1 MMSLERYFIFS
12 SYAMFMTGY
21 VMLASTRQLD
31 VFSLGL
37 FAVVLGAGWLI
48 DTERLNWSIGHKSVN
63 WLMGG
68 GLAFPVAEW
77 YALGVS
83 PVTVTLHFVF
93 FAAALKLLR
102 RKTSRD
108 WIWLYVVTF
117 CQVLMTAG
125 MMVSTTFLLLVI
137 IYLFAATSA
146 FIAYEMRRSASAFA
160 ANNPSRRVTVEY
172 RKGNDRRPVESPRL
186 GSLHVFPACT
196 LEAILLLAAPIFLA
210 MPRVSRGF
218 SRSGIL
224 RGEALSGFS
233 DSVRLGEVAQIKLNP
248 QVVMRVRVKFLRGA
262 RQRTLRWRGVT
273 LDNYDGQTWN
283 YTGQK
288 PTLLKRGVEG
298 FYLDEAG
305 GYNPAE
311 ESQASNWG
319 VGGFHW
325 DDLVGKYFDT
335 EQRFFLEPLAIDT
348 VFVAPHPRLI
358 TGLPDLARDQGDGLW
373 TAPHDYYK
381 LDYTALS
388 DTTEV
393 SDGLL
398 AEENSRAYPSEI
410 QRRYLQLPDNHDRRI
425 DELAAEVT
433 RGATT
438 NIEIARRIENYL
450 RTAYGYT
457 LDLRRVE
464 DGDPV
469 ADFLFNTRQG
479 HCEYF
484 VSAMVL
490 MLRSRRVPARL
501 VNGFQMGEYNE
512 AADVYTVR
520 QSDAHSWVEAYFP
533 RRDQNGAG
541 VVFDPTP
548 AAGLSV
554 YGGGL
559 AAWLRHHR
567 EAMEMFWLE
576 HVIGFDTNKQ
586 FSIAGAAHRWV
597 STLFSSYK
605 WDMSSEWID
614 WISKVARQIDSQKD
628 RGAARGGRQSESQ
641 LSSPGAHTLAIAL
654 SALALTVAATFSWRR
669 YGRSWRRNARHDGA
683 ASAAAFYQEMLRAL
697 EHAGHKRAHHQTPAE
712 YAEQLRM
719 PAVSEITAIYQQVR
733 FGDRI
738 LGDHEIAR
746 VSLLLRD
753 VRRGSRIG
761 LAKYD

>member
-12 SYAMFMTGY
+12 SYAMFATGY
-21 VMLASTRQLD
+21 VMLASTSQLD

-48 DTERLNWSIGHKSVN
+48 DTERLSWSLGHRNAN
-63 WLMGG
+63 WLMAGG
-68 GLAFPVAEW
+68 MAFPIAEW

-137 IYLFAATSA
+137 VYLFAATSA

-160 ANNPSRRVTVEY
+160 ANTPSRRVTVEY
-172 RKGNDRRPVESPRL
+172 RKEKDRRPVESPRL
-186 GSLHVFPACT
+186 GSLPVFSACA
-196 LEAILLLAAPIFLA
+196 LAAILLLAAPIFLA

-218 SRSGIL
+218 SRSGML

-233 DSVRLGEVAQIKLNP
+233 DSVRLGEVAQVKLNP

-262 RQRTLRWRGVT
+262 GPRTLRWRGVT

-288 PTLLKRGVEG
+288 PTLLKRGVDG
-298 FYLDEAG
+298 FRLGESD
-305 GYNPAE
+305 GYKLGLQ
-311 ESQASNWG
+311 SQTLSG
-319 VGGFHW
+319 VDRFHPG
-325 DDLVGKYFDT
+325 DAQLRYADT

-348 VFVAPHPRLI
+348 VFVAPEPLLLS
-358 TGLPDLARDQGDGLW
+358 GLPDLARDQGDGLW

-393 SDGLL
+393 SDEWL
-398 AEENSRAYPSEI
+398 AAENSRAYPSEI

-425 DELAAEVT
+425 DELAAEVA

-438 NIEIARRIENYL
+438 NIEIARRFEKHL
-450 RTAYGYT
+450 SSSYGYT

-469 ADFLFNTRQG
+469 ADFLFNTREG

-484 VSAMVL
+484 ASAMVL

-501 VNGFQMGEYNE
+501 VNGFQTGEYNE

-520 QSDAHSWVEAYFP
+520 QSDAHSWVEVYFP
-533 RRDQNGAG
+533 GQGQNGMWVA
-541 VVFDPTP
+541 FDPTP
-548 AAGLSV
+548 AAGRSV

-559 AAWLRHHR
+559 AAWLRHRR

-576 HVIGFDTNKQ
+576 HVVGFDANKQ
-586 FSIAGAAHRWV
+586 FSMAGAAQRWV
-597 STLFSSYK
+597 SSLFSSYK
-605 WDMSSEWID
+605 WDLSSQWID
-614 WISKVARQIDSQKD
+614 WMSRVARQVESRKD
-628 RGAARGGRQSESQ
+628 YGAASGGRQPESPA
-641 LSSPGAHTLAIAL
+641 SGAGVRTP
-654 SALALTVAATFSWRR
+654 ALALSVVALALAAAFSWRR
-669 YGRSWRRNARHDGA
+669 YGRSWRRTARHDGA
-683 ASAAAFYQEMLRAL
+683 ASAVAFYQEMLRAL
-697 EHAGHKRAHHQTPAE
+697 DRSGHKRALYQTPAE
-712 YAEQLRM
+712 YAEELRM

-738 LGDHEIAR
+738 LGDDEVAR
-746 VSLLLRD
+746 VSLLLRE
-753 VRRGSRIG
+753 VGRGSRIEDRG
-761 LAKYD
+761 

>member
-48 DTERLNWSIGHKSVN
+48 DTERLSWSLGHRNAN
-63 WLMGG
+63 WLMAGG
-68 GLAFPVAEW
+68 MAFPITEW

-93 FAAALKLLR
+93 FAAALRLLR
-102 RKTSRD
+102 RKASRD

-125 MMVSTTFLLLVI
+125 MMISTTFLLLVI

-160 ANNPSRRVTVEY
+160 ANNPSRRVTIEY

-186 GSLHVFPACT
+186 GSLPVFSACALT
-196 LEAILLLAAPIFLA
+196 AILLLAAPIFLA

-218 SRSGIL
+218 SRSGML
-224 RGEALSGFS
+224 RGEALTGFS
-233 DSVRLGEVAQIKLNP
+233 ESVRLREVAQIKLNP

-262 RQRTLRWRGVT
+262 GPRTLRWRGVT

-288 PTLLKRGVEG
+288 PALLKRSVDG
-298 FYLDEAG
+298 FHLDEFG
-305 GYNPAE
+305 GYKQALQSQSYDGFGRFRPRDAE
-311 ESQASNWG
+311 WG
-319 VGGFHW
+319 SG
-325 DDLVGKYFDT
+325 DT

-348 VFVAPHPRLI
+348 VFAAPHPRLI
-358 TGLPDLARDQGDGLW
+358 TGLPDLARDQGDGVW

-381 LDYTALS
+381 LDYTVFS
-388 DTTEV
+388 DTSEV
-393 SDGLL
+393 PDGRL
-398 AEENSRAYPSEI
+398 AAENSRAYPSEI

-438 NIEIARRIENYL
+438 NVEIARRIEKYL
-450 RTAYGYT
+450 NAAYAYT

-484 VSAMVL
+484 ASAMVL

-501 VNGFQMGEYNE
+501 VNGFQTGEYNE

-520 QSDAHSWVEAYFP
+520 QSDAHSWVEVYFP
-533 RRDQNGAG
+533 GEGHNGLWVA
-541 VVFDPTP
+541 FDPTP
-548 AAGLSV
+548 PAGRSV

-559 AAWLRHHR
+559 AAWLRHRR

-576 HVIGFDTNKQ
+576 HVVGFDANKQ
-586 FSIAGAAHRWV
+586 FSMAGAAQRWV
-597 STLFSSYK
+597 SSLFSSYK
-605 WDMSSEWID
+605 WDLSSQWID
-614 WISKVARQIDSQKD
+614 WVSKVARQIESRKD
-628 RGAARGGRQSESQ
+628 TSAASGGGRSEAPPS
-641 LSSPGAHTLAIAL
+641 GAGGRTP
-654 SALALTVAATFSWRR
+654 ALALSVAALVLAAAFSWRR
-669 YGRSWRRNARHDGA
+669 YGRSWRRSARHDGA
-683 ASAAAFYQEMLRAL
+683 ASAVAFYQEMLRAL
-697 EHAGHKRAHHQTPAE
+697 ERIGHKRPLHQTPAE

-746 VSLLLRD
+746 VALLLRE

>member
-48 DTERLNWSIGHKSVN
+48 DTERLNWSVGHRSAN

-68 GLAFPVAEW
+68 GLAFFFTEW

-83 PVTVTLHFVF
+83 LVTVTLHFVF
-93 FAAALKLLR
+93 FAASLKLLR

-108 WIWLYVVTF
+108 WIWLFVVTF

-160 ANNPSRRVTVEY
+160 SNNPSRLVTVEY

-186 GSLHVFPACT
+186 GSLPVFSACA
-196 LEAILLLAAPIFLA
+196 LAAILLLAAPIFLA

-218 SRSGIL
+218 TRTGML

-248 QVVMRVRVKFLRGA
+248 QVVMRVRVKFLRGTGP
-262 RQRTLRWRGVT
+262 RTLRWRGVT

-283 YTGQK
+283 CTGK
-288 PTLLKRGVEG
+288 PAGLKRGV
-298 FYLDEAG
+298 D
-305 GYNPAE
+305 
-311 ESQASNWG
+311 
-319 VGGFHW
+319 GFHLGDSEW
-325 DDLVGKYFDT
+325 GYGDT

-348 VFVAPHPRLI
+348 VFAAPQPRLI

-381 LDYTALS
+381 LDYTAFS
-388 DTTEV
+388 DTSEV
-393 SDGLL
+393 SDERL
-398 AEENSRAYPSEI
+398 AAENSRAYPSEI

-425 DELAAEVT
+425 DELAADVT

-438 NIEIARRIENYL
+438 NIEIARRVEKFLSSY
-450 RTAYGYT
+450 YGYT

-484 VSAMVL
+484 ASAMVL

-501 VNGFQMGEYNE
+501 VNGFQTGEYNE

-520 QSDAHSWVEAYFP
+520 QSDAHSWVEVYFP
-533 RRDQNGAG
+533 REGHNGLWVA
-541 VVFDPTP
+541 FDPTP
-548 AAGLSV
+548 DAGRSA

-559 AAWLRHHR
+559 AAWLRHRR

-576 HVIGFDTNKQ
+576 HVVGFDANKQ
-586 FSIAGAAHRWV
+586 FSMAGAAHRWV
-597 STLFSSYK
+597 SSLFSSYK
-605 WDMSSEWID
+605 WDLSSQWID
-614 WISKVARQIDSQKD
+614 WMSKVARQIESRKD
-628 RGAARGGRQSESQ
+628 TSAASGGGQPESPASGA
-641 LSSPGAHTLAIAL
+641 GASTP
-654 SALALTVAATFSWRR
+654 ALALSVAALVLAAAFSWRR
-669 YGRSWRRNARHDGA
+669 YGRSWRRSARHDGA
-683 ASAAAFYQEMLRAL
+683 ASAVAFYQEMLRAL
-697 EHAGHKRAHHQTPAE
+697 ERAGHKRALHQTPAE

-738 LGDHEIAR
+738 LGDPEIAR

>member
-1 MMSLERYFIFS
+1 MMNLERYFIFS

-48 DTERLNWSIGHKSVN
+48 DTERLSWSLGHRNAN

-68 GLAFPVAEW
+68 GMAFLFTEW

-93 FAAALKLLR
+93 FAASLRMLR

-108 WIWLYVVTF
+108 WIWLYLVTF

-125 MMVSTTFLLLVI
+125 MMISTTFLLLVI

-160 ANNPSRRVTVEY
+160 ANNPSRLVTVEY

-186 GSLHVFPACT
+186 GSLPVFSACA
-196 LEAILLLAAPIFLA
+196 LAAILLLAAPIFLA

-218 SRSGIL
+218 SRSGML

-233 DSVRLGEVAQIKLNP
+233 DSVRLGEVAQVKLNP
-248 QVVMRVRVKFLRGA
+248 QVVMRVRVRFLRGTGP
-262 RQRTLRWRGVT
+262 RTLRWRGVT

-283 YTGQK
+283 NTSPK
-288 PTLLKRGVEG
+288 PAPLKRGVDG
-298 FYLDEAG
+298 FHPGEFG
-305 GYNPAE
+305 GYKQTLQSQSYDGFGRFRPRDAE
-311 ESQASNWG
+311 WG
-319 VGGFHW
+319 SG
-325 DDLVGKYFDT
+325 DT

-348 VFVAPHPRLI
+348 VFVAPEPRLI
-358 TGLPDLARDQGDGLW
+358 TGLPDLTRDQGDGLW
-373 TAPHDYYK
+373 TAPHDYFK
-381 LDYTALS
+381 LDYTVVS
-388 DTTEV
+388 DTEEV
-393 SDGLL
+393 SDEKL
-398 AEENSRAYPSEI
+398 AEENSRAYPSDI

-425 DELAAEVT
+425 DELAARVT
-433 RGATT
+433 RGAAT
-438 NIEIARRIENYL
+438 NIEIARKIENYL
-450 RTAYGYT
+450 RTAYNYT

-469 ADFLFNTRQG
+469 ADFLFNTREG

-484 VSAMVL
+484 ASAMVL

-501 VNGFQMGEYNE
+501 VNGFQMGEYNS
-512 AADVYTVR
+512 AADFYTVR
-520 QSDAHSWVEAYFP
+520 QSDAHSWVEVYFP
-533 RRDQNGAG
+533 RRDQNGVWVA
-541 VVFDPTP
+541 FDPTP
-548 AAGLSV
+548 AAGQSV

-559 AAWLRHHR
+559 SAWLRHHR

-597 STLFSSYK
+597 SSFLAAYK
-605 WDMSSEWID
+605 WDLSTQWID
-614 WISKVARQIDSQKD
+614 WVSKVARQIESRKD
-628 RGAARGGRQSESQ
+628 
-641 LSSPGAHTLAIAL
+641 PGH
-654 SALALTVAATFSWRR
+654 
-669 YGRSWRRNARHDGA
+669 
-683 ASAAAFYQEMLRAL
+683 
-697 EHAGHKRAHHQTPAE
+697 
-712 YAEQLRM
+712 
-719 PAVSEITAIYQQVR
+719 
-733 FGDRI
+733 
-738 LGDHEIAR
+738 
-746 VSLLLRD
+746 
-753 VRRGSRIG
+753 
-761 LAKYD
+761 

>member
-1 MMSLERYFIFS
+1 VADILFLEIYMMNLERYFIFS

-48 DTERLNWSIGHKSVN
+48 DSGRLNWSVGHRSAN
-63 WLMGG
+63 WMMVG
-68 GLAFPVAEW
+68 GLVFPFAEW
-77 YALGVS
+77 YALGMS

-102 RKTSRD
+102 RKSSRD

-137 IYLFAATSA
+137 VYLFAATSA

-160 ANNPSRRVTVEY
+160 ANTPSRRLTVEY
-172 RKGNDRRPVESPRL
+172 RKESDRRPVEEPRL
-186 GSLHVFPACT
+186 GSLPVFSACA
-196 LEAILLLAAPIFLA
+196 LAAILLLAAPIFLA

-218 SRSGIL
+218 SRSGML

-233 DSVRLGEVAQIKLNP
+233 DSVRLGEVAQVKLNP

-262 RQRTLRWRGVT
+262 GPSTLRWRGVT

-288 PTLLKRGVEG
+288 PAPLKRGVDG
-298 FYLDEAG
+298 FHLGEAG
-305 GYNPAE
+305 WGY
-311 ESQASNWG
+311 G
-319 VGGFHW
+319 
-325 DDLVGKYFDT
+325 DT
-335 EQRFFLEPLAIDT
+335 EQRFFLEPLAINT
-348 VFVAPHPRLI
+348 VFAAPQPRLI
-358 TGLPDLARDQGDGLW
+358 MGLLDLDHDQGDGLW

-381 LDYTALS
+381 LDYTVLS
-388 DTTEV
+388 DTAEV
-393 SDGLL
+393 SDERL

-433 RGATT
+433 RGSTT
-438 NIEIARRIENYL
+438 NVEIARKIENHL
-450 RTAYGYT
+450 RTTYGYS

-469 ADFLFNTRQG
+469 ADFLFNTREG

-484 VSAMVL
+484 ASAMVL
-490 MLRSRRVPARL
+490 MLRSRRVPARI
-501 VNGFQMGEYNE
+501 VNGFQTGEYNE

-520 QSDAHSWVEAYFP
+520 QSDAHSWVEVYFP
-533 RRDQNGAG
+533 RQGQNGMWVA
-541 VVFDPTP
+541 FDPTP
-548 AAGLSV
+548 DAGRSV

-559 AAWLRHHR
+559 AAWLRHRR

-576 HVIGFDTNKQ
+576 HVVGFDANKQ
-586 FSIAGAAHRWV
+586 FSMIGAAQRWV
-597 STLFSSYK
+597 SSLLSAYK
-605 WDMSSEWID
+605 WDLSSQWID
-614 WISKVARQIDSQKD
+614 WMSKVSRQVEPRKD
-628 RGAARGGRQSESQ
+628 RGAATGGRRPE
-641 LSSPGAHTLAIAL
+641 SSPSGAGARTPALAL
-654 SALALTVAATFSWRR
+654 SAVALALAAAFSWRR
-669 YGRSWRRNARHDGA
+669 YGRSWRRNARHDAA
-683 ASAAAFYQEMLRAL
+683 ASAVAFYQQMLRTL
-697 EHAGHKRAHHQTPAE
+697 EHAGHKRAIHQTPAE

-719 PAVSEITAIYQQVR
+719 PAVAEITAIYQQVR

-738 LGDHEIAR
+738 LGDDEIAR
-746 VSLLLRD
+746 ISLLLRE
-753 VRRGSRIG
+753 VGRRSRG
-761 LAKYD
+761 LG

>member
-1 MMSLERYFIFS
+1 MKSLERYFIFS

-31 VFSLGL
+31 VISLGM

-48 DTERLNWSIGHKSVN
+48 DSGRLSWSVGHRSAN
-63 WLMGG
+63 WLMAG
-68 GLAFPVAEW
+68 GLAFLMAEW
-77 YALGVS
+77 YALGAS

-102 RKTSRD
+102 RKSSRD

-146 FIAYEMRRSASAFA
+146 FIAYEMRRSASAFE
-160 ANNPSRRVTVEY
+160 ANNPSRLVTVEY

-186 GSLHVFPACT
+186 GSLPVFSACA
-196 LEAILLLAAPIFLA
+196 LAAILLLAAPIFLA

-248 QVVMRVRVKFLRGA
+248 QVVMRVRVRFLRGTGS
-262 RQRTLRWRGVT
+262 RTLRWRGVT

-283 YTGQK
+283 SPGQK
-288 PTLLKRGVEG
+288 PVGLKRGV
-298 FYLDEAG
+298 D
-305 GYNPAE
+305 
-311 ESQASNWG
+311 
-319 VGGFHW
+319 GFHLGEAEW
-325 DDLVGKYFDT
+325 GYGDT

-348 VFVAPHPRLI
+348 VFAAPQPRLI

-381 LDYTALS
+381 LDYTVFS
-388 DTTEV
+388 DTSEV
-393 SDGLL
+393 SDERL
-398 AEENSRAYPSEI
+398 AAENSRAYPSDI

-438 NIEIARRIENYL
+438 NIEIARRIEKHLSSY
-450 RTAYGYT
+450 YGYT

-484 VSAMVL
+484 ASAMVL

-501 VNGFQMGEYNE
+501 VNGFQTGEYND

-520 QSDAHSWVEAYFP
+520 QSDAHSWVEVYFP
-533 RRDQNGAG
+533 REGHNGLWVA
-541 VVFDPTP
+541 FDPTP
-548 AAGLSV
+548 DAGRSV

-559 AAWLRHHR
+559 AAWLRHRR

-576 HVIGFDTNKQ
+576 HVVGFDANKQ
-586 FSIAGAAHRWV
+586 FSMAGAAQRWV
-597 STLFSSYK
+597 SSLFSSYK
-605 WDMSSEWID
+605 WDLSSQWID
-614 WISKVARQIDSQKD
+614 WMSKVARQIESRKD
-628 RGAARGGRQSESQ
+628 PGFASGAGRPEAPPSGAGART
-641 LSSPGAHTLAIAL
+641 P
-654 SALALTVAATFSWRR
+654 ALALSVAALVLAAAFSWRR
-669 YGRSWRRNARHDGA
+669 YGRSWRRSARHDGA
-683 ASAAAFYQEMLRAL
+683 ASAVAFYQEMLRAL
-697 EHAGHKRAHHQTPAE
+697 ERAGHKRALHQTPAE

-738 LGDHEIAR
+738 LGDHEIER
-746 VSLLLRD
+746 ISLLLRD
-753 VRRGSRIG
+753 VRRGSRIEG
-761 LAKYD
+761 RG

>member
-1 MMSLERYFIFS
+1 MMNLERYFIFS

-48 DTERLNWSIGHKSVN
+48 DSGRLNWSVGHRSAN
-63 WLMGG
+63 WLMAG
-68 GLAFPVAEW
+68 GLVFPFAEW

-102 RKTSRD
+102 RKSSRD

-137 IYLFAATSA
+137 VYLFAATSA

-160 ANNPSRRVTVEY
+160 ANTPSRHLTVEY
-172 RKGNDRRPVESPRL
+172 RKESDRRPVEEPRL
-186 GSLHVFPACT
+186 GSLPVFSACA
-196 LEAILLLAAPIFLA
+196 LAAILLLAAPIFLA

-218 SRSGIL
+218 SRSGML

-262 RQRTLRWRGVT
+262 GPSTLRWRGVT

-288 PTLLKRGVEG
+288 PSPLKRGVDG
-298 FYLDEAG
+298 FHLGEAG
-305 GYNPAE
+305 WGY
-311 ESQASNWG
+311 G
-319 VGGFHW
+319 
-325 DDLVGKYFDT
+325 DT
-335 EQRFFLEPLAIDT
+335 EQRFFLEPLAINT
-348 VFVAPHPRLI
+348 VFAAPQPRLI
-358 TGLPDLARDQGDGLW
+358 MGLLDLDRDQGDGLW

-388 DTTEV
+388 DTAEV
-393 SDGLL
+393 SDERL

-410 QRRYLQLPDNHDRRI
+410 QRRYLQLPDNNDRRI

-433 RGATT
+433 RGSTT
-438 NIEIARRIENYL
+438 NVEIARKIENHL
-450 RTAYGYT
+450 RTTYGYT

-469 ADFLFNTRQG
+469 ADFLFNTREG

-484 VSAMVL
+484 ASAMVL
-490 MLRSRRVPARL
+490 MLRSRRVPARI
-501 VNGFQMGEYNE
+501 VNGFQTGEYNE

-520 QSDAHSWVEAYFP
+520 QSDAHSWVEVYFP
-533 RRDQNGAG
+533 RQGQNGMWVA
-541 VVFDPTP
+541 FDPTP
-548 AAGLSV
+548 DAGRSV

-559 AAWLRHHR
+559 AAWMRHRR

-576 HVIGFDTNKQ
+576 HVVGFDANKQ
-586 FSIAGAAHRWV
+586 FSMIGAAQRWV
-597 STLFSSYK
+597 SSLLSAYK
-605 WDMSSEWID
+605 WDLSSQWID
-614 WISKVARQIDSQKD
+614 WMSKVSRQVEPRKD
-628 RGAARGGRQSESQ
+628 RGAATGGRRPE
-641 LSSPGAHTLAIAL
+641 SSPSGAGARTPALAL
-654 SALALTVAATFSWRR
+654 SAVALALAAAFSWRR
-669 YGRSWRRNARHDGA
+669 YGRSWRRNARHDAA
-683 ASAAAFYQEMLRAL
+683 ASAVAFYQQMLRTL
-697 EHAGHKRAHHQTPAE
+697 EHAGHKRAIHQTPAE

-719 PAVSEITAIYQQVR
+719 PAVAEITAIYQQVR

-738 LGDHEIAR
+738 LGDDEIAR
-746 VSLLLRD
+746 ISLLLRE
-753 VRRGSRIG
+753 VGRRSRG
-761 LAKYD
+761 LG

>member
-1 MMSLERYFIFS
+1 MMNLERYFIFS

-31 VFSLGL
+31 VLSLGL

-48 DTERLNWSIGHKSVN
+48 DSGRLNWSVGHRSAN
-63 WLMGG
+63 WLMAG
-68 GLAFPVAEW
+68 GLVFLSAEW

-93 FAAALKLLR
+93 FAAALRLLR
-102 RKTSRD
+102 RKSSRD

-137 IYLFAATSA
+137 VYLFAATSA

-172 RKGNDRRPVESPRL
+172 RKESDRRPVEEPRL
-186 GSLHVFPACT
+186 GSLPIFSACA
-196 LEAILLLAAPIFLA
+196 LAAILLLAAPIFLA

-218 SRSGIL
+218 SRSGML

-262 RQRTLRWRGVT
+262 GPNTLRWRGVT

-288 PTLLKRGVEG
+288 PTSLKRGVDG
-298 FYLDEAG
+298 FHLGEAG
-305 GYNPAE
+305 WGY
-311 ESQASNWG
+311 G
-319 VGGFHW
+319 
-325 DDLVGKYFDT
+325 DT
-335 EQRFFLEPLAIDT
+335 EQRFFLEPIAINT
-348 VFVAPHPRLI
+348 VFAAPQPRLI
-358 TGLPDLARDQGDGLW
+358 MGLLDLHRDQGDGLS
-373 TAPHDYYK
+373 TSPHDYYK

-388 DTTEV
+388 DTAEV
-393 SDGLL
+393 SDERL
-398 AEENSRAYPSEI
+398 AVENSRVYPSEI
-410 QRRYLQLPDNHDRRI
+410 QRRYLQLPDYHDRRI

-433 RGATT
+433 RGSTT
-438 NIEIARRIENYL
+438 NVEIARKIENHL

-469 ADFLFNTRQG
+469 ADFLFNTREG

-484 VSAMVL
+484 ASAMVL

-501 VNGFQMGEYNE
+501 VNGFQTGEYNE

-533 RRDQNGAG
+533 RQGQNGMWVA
-541 VVFDPTP
+541 FDPTP
-548 AAGLSV
+548 DAGRSV

-559 AAWLRHHR
+559 AAWLRHRR

-576 HVIGFDTNKQ
+576 HIVGFDANKQ
-586 FSIAGAAHRWV
+586 FSLAGAAQRWV
-597 STLFSSYK
+597 SSLFSAYK
-605 WDMSSEWID
+605 WDLSSQWID
-614 WISKVARQIDSQKD
+614 WMLKVARQVDSRKD
-628 RGAARGGRQSESQ
+628 RGAATDGRRPE
-641 LSSPGAHTLAIAL
+641 SSPSGAGARTPALAL
-654 SALALTVAATFSWRR
+654 SAVALALAAAFSWRR
-669 YGRSWRRNARHDGA
+669 YGRSWRRNARHDAA
-683 ASAAAFYQEMLRAL
+683 ASAVAFYQEMLRTL
-697 EHAGHKRAHHQTPAE
+697 EHAGHKRAIHQTPAE

-719 PAVSEITAIYQQVR
+719 PAVAEITAIYQQVR
-733 FGDRI
+733 FGDRA
-738 LGDHEIAR
+738 LSDDEIAR
-746 VSLLLRD
+746 VSLLLRE
-753 VRRGSRIG
+753 VGRRSRG
-761 LAKYD
+761 LG

>member
-21 VMLASTRQLD
+21 VMLASTGQLD

-37 FAVVLGAGWLI
+37 FAIVLGVGWLI
-48 DTERLNWSIGHKSVN
+48 DTERVNWNVGHRSAN
-63 WLMGG
+63 WLMAG
-68 GLAFPVAEW
+68 GLTFVITEW

-93 FAAALKLLR
+93 FTAAIKLLR
-102 RKTSRD
+102 RKSGRD

-125 MMVSTTFLLLVI
+125 MMVSTTFLFLVI
-137 IYLFAATSA
+137 VYLFAATSA
-146 FIAYEMRRSASAFA
+146 FIGYEMRRSAAAFA
-160 ANNPSRRVTVEY
+160 ANAPSRQVTVEY
-172 RKGNDRRPVESPRL
+172 RKESDRSRIEAPRL
-186 GSLHVFPACT
+186 SSLPVFSACALT
-196 LEAILLLAAPIFLA
+196 AILLLAAPLFLA

-218 SRSGIL
+218 SRSGLL
-224 RGEALSGFS
+224 RGESLSGFS

-248 QVVMRVRVKFLRGA
+248 QVVMRVRVKFLRGPA
-262 RQRTLRWRGVT
+262 RRTLRWRGVT
-273 LDNYDGQTWN
+273 LDNYDGQMWN
-283 YTGQK
+283 CTGK
-288 PTLLKRGVEG
+288 NPTSLIRSV
-298 FYLDEAG
+298 D
-305 GYNPAE
+305 
-311 ESQASNWG
+311 
-319 VGGFHW
+319 GFHLGDAVW
-325 DDLVGKYFDT
+325 GYGDT
-335 EQRFFLEPLAIDT
+335 EQRFFLEPLSIDT
-348 VFVAPHPRLI
+348 VFVAPQPRLI
-358 TGLPDLARDQGDGLW
+358 TGLPALARDQGDGLW

-381 LDYTALS
+381 LDYTVLS
-388 DTTEV
+388 DTEEV
-393 SDGLL
+393 SDEKL

-438 NIEIARRIENYL
+438 NIEIARKIENYL

-457 LDLRRVE
+457 LDLRRVD

-469 ADFLFNTRQG
+469 ADFLFNTREG

-484 VSAMVL
+484 ASAMVL
-490 MLRSRRVPARL
+490 MLRARRVPARL

-520 QSDAHSWVEAYFP
+520 QSDAHSWVEVYFP
-533 RRDQNGAG
+533 RQGQNGVWAP
-541 VVFDPTP
+541 FDPTP
-548 AAGLSV
+548 AAGLNV

-586 FSIAGAAHRWV
+586 FSIAGAAQRWV
-597 STLFSSYK
+597 SSLFSSYK

-614 WISKVARQIDSQKD
+614 WISKVARQIDSQND
-628 RGAARGGRQSESQ
+628 RGAAPGGRQSEAQ
-641 LSSPGAHTLAIAL
+641 LSSPGAHTLALAL

-669 YGRSWRRNARHDGA
+669 YGRSWRRNARHAGA

-719 PAVSEITAIYQQVR
+719 PSVSEITTIYQQVR

-738 LGDHEIAR
+738 LGDDEIAR
-746 VSLLLRD
+746 VDILLREMRKRPPKS
-753 VRRGSRIG
+753 RREN
-761 LAKYD
+761 

>member
-1 MMSLERYFIFS
+1 MSLDRYFIFS
-12 SYAMFMTGY
+12 SYAMFVTGY
-21 VMLASTRQLD
+21 VMLASTGQLD
-31 VFSLGL
+31 IVSLGL
-37 FAVVLGAGWLI
+37 FAIVLGAGWLI
-48 DTERLNWSIGHKSVN
+48 DTGRVSWSVGNRSAN
-63 WLMGG
+63 WLMAG
-68 GLAFPVAEW
+68 GLTFVFAEW

-83 PVTVTLHFVF
+83 PLTVTLHFVF

-102 RKTSRD
+102 RKAGRD

-125 MMVSTTFLLLVI
+125 MMVSTTFLFLVI

-146 FIAYEMRRSASAFA
+146 FIGYEMRRSASAFA
-160 ANNPSRRVTVEY
+160 ANNPSRQGNVEY
-172 RKGNDRRPVESPRL
+172 RKETDRSRIEAPRL
-186 GSLHVFPACT
+186 GILPVFSACALT
-196 LEAILLLAAPIFLA
+196 AILLLAAPLFLA

-218 SRSGIL
+218 SRNGML

-233 DSVRLGEVAQIKLNP
+233 ESVRLGEVAQVKLNP
-248 QVVMRVRVKFLRGA
+248 QVVMRVRVKFLREEG
-262 RQRTLRWRGVT
+262 RQQKRMLRWRGVT

-288 PTLLKRGVEG
+288 PVFLKKGVEG
-298 FYLDEAG
+298 FRLGDAEW
-305 GYNPAE
+305 GY
-311 ESQASNWG
+311 G
-319 VGGFHW
+319 
-325 DDLVGKYFDT
+325 DT

-348 VFVAPHPRLI
+348 VFAAPQPRLI
-358 TGLPDLARDQGDGLW
+358 TGLSDLARDQGDGLW

-388 DTTEV
+388 ETEEV
-393 SDGLL
+393 SDEAL
-398 AEENSRAYPSEI
+398 AQENSRAYPSEI
-410 QRRYLQLPDNHDRRI
+410 QKRYLQLSDDHDRRI

-438 NIEIARRIENYL
+438 NIEIARKIEDYL
-450 RTAYGYT
+450 RSAYSYT

-469 ADFLFNTRQG
+469 ADFLFNTREG

-484 VSAMVL
+484 ASAMVL

-533 RRDQNGAG
+533 RQGHGGAW
-541 VVFDPTP
+541 VPFDPTP

-559 AAWLRHHR
+559 SAWLRHRR

-576 HVIGFDTNKQ
+576 HIVGFDANKQ
-586 FSIAGAAHRWV
+586 FSIVGAAQRWV
-597 STLFSSYK
+597 SSIFSSYK
-605 WDMSSEWID
+605 WDLSSQWID
-614 WISKVARQIDSQKD
+614 WMSKVARQVESRKD
-628 RGAARGGRQSESQ
+628 RAAAPSGREPEAPQSG
-641 LSSPGAHTLAIAL
+641 PGAHSLALAL
-654 SALALTVAATFSWRR
+654 SAAALVLAVAFSWRR
-669 YGRSWRRNARHDGA
+669 YGRSWRRNARYDGA
-683 ASAAAFYQEMLRAL
+683 ASAVAFYQEMLKAL
-697 EHAGHKRAHHQTPAE
+697 ERAGHKRGRHQTPAE

-719 PAVSEITAIYQQVR
+719 PAVAEITNIYQQVR
-733 FGDRI
+733 FGDRT
-738 LGDHEIAR
+738 LGDDEIAR
-746 VSLLLRD
+746 IDFLLRE
-753 VRRGSRIG
+753 VKRRSSPRHGRI
-761 LAKYD
+761 LQNFQ